1 MASSLFIWLGS
12 GRARRR
18 RIGPK
23 GRLLDEAA
31 RAGLPV
37 PAGAILTDELL
48 RLFVEK
54 GLVESYDGRLIAPHP
69 ELLHNTLFLSV
80 RLPRF
85 DRPVALKAAF
95 TPSKTSVPAR
105 LNVDLNDAVAT
116 TVALAGIWTEAAR
129 LPAGARAD
137 VLVMEMVAA
146 ADHAGHVLM
155 DHSPTHD
162 VITLRHS
169 NDGIL
174 LAPAL
179 PRLPRGRQ
187 PDAELPPFARR
198 LQMLVRGVRRTFGHG
213 IRQIEW
219 IDDGHICH
227 LIELLETSEVNAE
240 A

>member
-18 RIGPK
+18 RIGDK

-54 GLVESYDGRLIAPHP
+54 GLLENYDGRLIAPDP
-69 ELLHNTLFLSV
+69 ELLHNTLFFSV

-85 DRPVALKAAF
+85 DKPVALRPAF
-95 TPSKTSVPAR
+95 TPSTTSVPAR
-105 LNVDLNDAVAT
+105 LDVDLND
-116 TVALAGIWTEAAR
+116 TVAATMALANIWTEVAR

-137 VLVMEMVAA
+137 TLVMEMVAA
-146 ADHAGHVLM
+146 DYAGTALTGHN
-155 DHSPTHD
+155 PTHD
-162 VITLRHS
+162 AVTLLRSTETITL
-169 NDGIL
+169 
-174 LAPAL
+174 APEL
-179 PRLPRGRQ
+179 PHLRRGQ
-187 PDAELPPFARR
+187 PDAERPPFARR
-198 LQMLVRGVRRTFGHG
+198 LQMLLRGVRRTFGRG
-213 IRQIEW
+213 LWQIEW
-219 IDDGHICH
+219 IDDGHICY
-227 LIELLETSEVNAE
+227 LIQLSVPVEVNVE